1 MGRED
6 LNRALFYEICLLT
19 VTGFPVSAFF
29 FEEGVHRAIAENPR
43 CNEEEPRKG
52 PFPIGEGIDEIDE
65 KNDGAEVKAQP
76 TLGTVHVL
84 DDFHDMAV
92 LK

>member
-1 MGRED
+1 MGREA
-6 LNRALFYEICLLT
+6 LNRVLFMRFACLL
-19 VTGFPVSAFF
+19 GQIFRFPGF

-43 CNEEEPRKG
+43 RNEEKPRKG
-52 PFPIGEGIDEIDE
+52 PFPIGEGVDEIDE

-84 DDFHDMAV
+84 DDFHDIAV